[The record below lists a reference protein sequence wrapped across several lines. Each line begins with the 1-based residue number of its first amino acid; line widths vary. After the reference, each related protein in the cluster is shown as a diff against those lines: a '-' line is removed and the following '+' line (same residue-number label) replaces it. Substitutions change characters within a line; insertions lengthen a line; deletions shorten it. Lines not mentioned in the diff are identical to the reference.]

1 MISWGNS
8 HSLITMVNVTHF
20 VGNIVA
26 VIGNGPSSSP
36 DSSSDVDLRDL
47 SNIASLDISSAVA
60 SMDSGTCNAP
70 RVQ

>member
-1 MISWGNS
+1 VISWGNS
-8 HSLITMVNVTHF
+8 HSLITMVNVTHL